1 MLGAVRI
8 FQPVHGYLVRREL
21 VSWEVDRWA
30 NLNPGSV
37 YNALQKL
44 SRDGLL
50 VAQATAP
57 GTMGAA
63 RTTTYALTHEGEAEF
78 VRLVR
83 SALSTLDKYAAD
95 TLLAG
100 VAFMWALPRA
110 EVITSLESRLAQF
123 ATVQAGTE
131 ALLESVRSSD
141 DTPDHVQ
148 EIHRLVIARLAGEA
162 AWSRELVTAIS
173 GGAYDFA
180 GEPGQI
186 PSHRKSAAAAH
197 PEALDEG

>member
-1 MLGAVRI
+1 M
-8 FQPVHGYLVRREL
+8 HGYLVRREL

-50 VAQATAP
+50 VESAPEP

-78 VRLVR
+78 LRLVR
-83 SALSTLDKYAAD
+83 SALSTLDEYAAD

-110 EVITSLESRLAQF
+110 EVIASLETRLAQF
-123 ATVQAGTE
+123 ATAQSGLDAQ
-131 ALLESVRSSD
+131 LESVRSSD

-148 EIHRLVIARLAGEA
+148 EIHRLFIARLAGEA
-162 AWSRELVTAIS
+162 AWSRELVTTIS
-173 GGAYDFA
+173 AGAYDFA

-186 PSHRKSAAAAH
+186 PSHRKSPAAAH
-197 PEALDEG
+197 PAAPGEG